1 MPQPNVSGTT
11 FVNNYTGQ
19 SELTYERDN
28 IDSKINWQVS
38 PRLQTFL
45 KFSYSPSLIFD
56 APILGDAGGD
66 SIGGGQPGTAPG
78 DTYLATLG
86 GTYAISPTLLLDVTI
101 GYTHQ
106 KLGGEYDLDRNYGLE
121 DMHIPGTNGPDR
133 LQGGIPSFQIS
144 NWSNMGNPNTGN
156 PFQFNDKQY
165 VGSISLQWMK
175 SSHAFRF
182 GYDYQNQQMN
192 HFQPQGG
199 TFQTVRGTFTFNGNM
214 TRLQNG
220 PAPAD
225 VRFNSWADFLLG
237 LPDRAGKVDQ
247 LRNPNSFVMLSHAV
261 YVQDTWQAS
270 RRLTLNL
277 GLRWEI
283 YPFPTRGGGL
293 GVSRFDPDDGNVY
306 NGGVGGVP
314 VDTGASSG
322 SGQFLPRLG
331 AVFRV
336 NDKTVVRAGYA
347 HTADVRP
354 FIDFRN
360 AYPINNAWAHPAA
373 TFNGVTNAFLPVTTL
388 RQGLDTARYG
398 AAPDLNQGIIRL
410 PVGAGTTTYP
420 KEPDRKYVQSWNVF
434 AQRELTSW
442 LSGQIGYVGTLVR
455 GNMGFININT
465 SAPGTGN
472 AGRELARFGLTQ
484 DINMIKPFGDA
495 HYNGLQAEL
504 RARGK
509 NGLLGVAYTLSKATN
524 YQDNDS
530 NPRIPYLPEI
540 ERNYGPAGFDR
551 RHNFQT
557 YWVYNLPFGK
567 DQRWATEG
575 LAHAILGGWQVNGIL
590 SIMSG
595 QPINI
600 VQNAAGNLN
609 AGGSQQ
615 YPDLVKDHVDIFP
628 DNQKKLPSAGG
639 AGADP
644 NAYQYFDRSAF
655 AAVNIPAG
663 QAQRFG
669 SMPRNPIYGPG
680 FYNVDL
686 GLFKTIPL
694 TRGSQ
699 LQLRMEALNAFN
711 HPNFGN
717 PGADISNAGTFG
729 FITNTIG
736 VGERNIRFGIRL
748 SF

>member
-1 MPQPNVSGTT
+1 
-11 FVNNYTGQ
+11 
-19 SELTYERDN
+19 
-28 IDSKINWQVS
+28 
-38 PRLQTFL
+38 
-45 KFSYSPSLIFD
+45 
-56 APILGDAGGD
+56 
-66 SIGGGQPGTAPG
+66 
-78 DTYLATLG
+78 
-86 GTYAISPTLLLDVTI
+86 
-101 GYTHQ
+101 
-106 KLGGEYDLDRNYGLE
+106 
-121 DMHIPGTNGPDR
+121 
-133 LQGGIPSFQIS
+133 
-144 NWSNMGNPNTGN
+144 
-156 PFQFNDKQY
+156 
-165 VGSISLQWMK
+165 
-175 SSHAFRF
+175 
-182 GYDYQNQQMN
+182 
-192 HFQPQGG
+192 
-199 TFQTVRGTFTFNGNM
+199 
-214 TRLQNG
+214 
-220 PAPAD
+220 
-225 VRFNSWADFLLG
+225 
-237 LPDRAGKVDQ
+237 
-247 LRNPNSFVMLSHAV
+247 
-261 YVQDTWQAS
+261 
-270 RRLTLNL
+270 
-277 GLRWEI
+277 
-283 YPFPTRGGGL
+283 
-293 GVSRFDPDDGNVY
+293 
-306 NGGVGGVP
+306 VP

-524 YQDNDS
+524 YQDNDA

-575 LAHAILGGWQVNGIL
+575 LAHAILGGWQINGIL

-609 AGGSQQ
+609 AGGSGQ

-628 DNQKKLPSAGG
+628 DNLKKLPSAGG